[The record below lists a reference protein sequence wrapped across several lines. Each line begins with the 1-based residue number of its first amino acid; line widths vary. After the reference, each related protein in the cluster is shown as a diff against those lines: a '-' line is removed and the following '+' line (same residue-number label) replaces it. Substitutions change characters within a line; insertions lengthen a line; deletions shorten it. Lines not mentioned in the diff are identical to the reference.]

1 MSATAMKKAKGRPE
15 YAVPALDRG
24 LDLLEALSASPTPQ
38 SLTDLARS
46 LNNTPSG
53 LFRLLTRLGTRGYVK
68 RDPSSNRYSL
78 TLKLFELS
86 HTHSPVESLVRAA
99 AKPMCEL
106 AECVEESVHLSVLT
120 QGRLL
125 VLLDMGS
132 PSKVRI
138 SIEAGSQFAP
148 IATNSGRLLL
158 AHCETGEL
166 DSFLARDSD
175 YGAMTEGQRAGFHR
189 ELTKIRQR
197 GYALN
202 RSDDRAG
209 LQDIS
214 VLVGNP
220 AIGQASA
227 LAIACLRPRKREQIL
242 QIVKALGECAM
253 RITHAQGLTYERRA
267 IS

>member
-1 MSATAMKKAKGRPE
+1 MNATAKKKAKGRPE

-24 LDLLEALSASPTPQ
+24 LDLLEALSASPAPQ
-38 SLTDLARS
+38 SLTDLART
-46 LNNTPSG
+46 LGNTPSG
-53 LFRLLTRLGTRGYVK
+53 LFRLLTRLDTRGYVE

-86 HTHSPVESLVRAA
+86 HTHSPLESLVRAA
-99 AKPMCEL
+99 AQPMREL
-106 AECVEESVHLSVLT
+106 AESVEESVHLSVIT
-120 QGRLL
+120 RGRLL
-125 VLLDMGS
+125 VLLDAGS

-138 SIEAGSQFAP
+138 SIEAGSQFGPA
-148 IATNSGRLLL
+148 ATNSGRLLL
-158 AHCETGEL
+158 AHLELEEL

-175 YGAMTEGQRAGFHR
+175 YGAMTEERRTKFHR

-197 GYALN
+197 GYALT

-227 LAIACLRPRKREQIL
+227 LAIACLRPREREPIL
-242 QIVKALGECAM
+242 QLVKALSDCAR
-253 RITHAQGLTYERRA
+253 RITLAQGLTYERCPVL
-267 IS
+267 

>member
-1 MSATAMKKAKGRPE
+1 MSATEKKKAKARPE

-38 SLTDLARS
+38 SLTDLART

-53 LFRLLTRLGTRGYVK
+53 LFRLLTRLDTRGYVE

-86 HTHSPVESLVRAA
+86 HTHSPLESLVRAA
-99 AKPMCEL
+99 AQPMREL
-106 AECVEESVHLSVLT
+106 AESVEESVHLSVIT
-120 QGRLL
+120 QARLL
-125 VLLDMGS
+125 VLFDAGS

-138 SIEAGSQFAP
+138 SIEAGSQFP
-148 IATNSGRLLL
+148 VVSTNSGRLLL
-158 AHCETGEL
+158 AHYERTDLE
-166 DSFLARDSD
+166 SFLSRDSE
-175 YGAMTEGQRAGFHR
+175 YGVMMDRQKTEFHR
-189 ELTKIRQR
+189 EIAKIRKC
-197 GYALN
+197 GYALT
-202 RSDDRAG
+202 RSEDRAG

-227 LAIACLRPRKREQIL
+227 LAIACLRPRGREQIL
-242 QIVKALGECAM
+242 KLVKALGDCAR
-253 RITHAQGLTYERRA
+253 RITLAQGLTYERCPVL
-267 IS
+267 

>member
-1 MSATAMKKAKGRPE
+1 MSAAAKKKAKGRNE

-24 LDLLEALSASPTPQ
+24 LDILEALSASATPQ
-38 SLTDLARS
+38 SLTDLARA
-46 LNNTPSG
+46 LENTPSG
-53 LFRLLTRLGTRGYVK
+53 LFRLLTRLDTRGYVE
-68 RDPSSNRYSL
+68 RDSTTNRYSL

-86 HTHSPVESLVRAA
+86 HTHSPLESLVRAA
-99 AKPMCEL
+99 AKPMREL
-106 AECVEESVHLSVLT
+106 AESVEESVHLGVLT

-125 VLLDMGS
+125 VLLDVGS

-138 SIEAGSQFAP
+138 SIEAGSQFSP

-175 YGAMTEGQRAGFHR
+175 YGAMTERQRTEFHR
-189 ELTKIRQR
+189 EVTKIRQR
-197 GYALN
+197 GYALT

-220 AIGQASA
+220 TVGQASA
-227 LAIACLRPRKREQIL
+227 LAIACLRQRKREQIL
-242 QIVKALGECAM
+242 QIVRALGECAM
-253 RITHAQGLTYERRA
+253 RITHAQGLTYERRPVL
-267 IS
+267 

>member
-1 MSATAMKKAKGRPE
+1 M
-15 YAVPALDRG
+15 PALDRG

-38 SLTDLARS
+38 SLTDLART

-53 LFRLLTRLGTRGYVK
+53 LFRLLTRLDNRGYIE

-86 HTHSPVESLVRAA
+86 HTHSPLESLVRAA
-99 AKPMCEL
+99 AQPMREL
-106 AECVEESVHLSVLT
+106 ALSVGESVHLNVLT
-120 QGRLL
+120 HGRLL
-125 VLLDMGS
+125 VLLDAGS

-138 SIEAGSQFAP
+138 SIEAGSQFDP
-148 IATNSGRLLL
+148 VLTNSGRLLL
-158 AHCETGEL
+158 AHLEAGEL
-166 DSFLARDSD
+166 DSFLAKDSG
-175 YGAMTEGQRAGFHR
+175 YGALSDGQKADFLR

-197 GYALN
+197 GYALT
-202 RSDDRAG
+202 RSEDRAG

-227 LAIACLRPRKREQIL
+227 LAIACLRPRKREQICQL
-242 QIVKALGECAM
+242 VKALGECAR
-253 RITHAQGLTYERRA
+253 RITLAQGLTYEWCPVL
-267 IS
+267 